1 MPTVSIF
8 SLEIPMKALQRVFK
22 SLAVLVVLFAG
33 MSSLAGAADLSRA
46 VILVASDRLAG
57 SPFEQTVILAT
68 PLPQGGH
75 MGFVVNRPTG
85 VKLESLLPG
94 QESAR
99 NVVDQVYAGGPM
111 LDSVVF
117 AVTRKPPADDS
128 KAVPLIPGLVAVM
141 DGETVDHI
149 LETSPND
156 ARYFVGLMVW
166 SPGELDEQVGKGAWE
181 VRPASVE
188 AVLPARSTDLWKS
201 LEGTEI

>member
-1 MPTVSIF
+1 
-8 SLEIPMKALQRVFK
+8 MKAFERVLK

-57 SPFEQTVILAT
+57 SPFEKTVILAT

>member
-1 MPTVSIF
+1 
-8 SLEIPMKALQRVFK
+8 MKAFERVLK

-57 SPFEQTVILAT
+57 SPFEKTVILAT

-141 DGETVDHI
+141 DGETVDQI

>member
-1 MPTVSIF
+1 VSIF
-8 SLEIPMKALQRVFK
+8 SLEIPMKAVQRVFK